1 MYPPPSCPN
10 PRRTSSELLP
20 VGDVCEDDRMTII
33 AAADGSALGNPGPAG
48 WAWFIDENTWRAG
61 GWDHGTNNM
70 GELTAVLNL
79 LESTRHLPDEPLK
92 ILCDS
97 QYVINSI
104 TKWMPGWK
112 KKGWKKKDGK
122 PVLNVEIMK
131 ALDRE
136 MAGRTVDFE
145 WVKGHAGHELNE
157 AADERA
163 RAMASAYQAG
173 NAKHELPVG
182 PGFGGPSDPV
192 PESRPK
198 GLQQTEHE
206 TPPSAEPRAAA
217 AGHAVRSTEPEA
229 EPDLFSELWGRE
241 EDPVVEGARPE
252 ERIARQADPVHHVQ
266 ALELTLMA
274 PGTPE
279 ERRLEL
285 FHEDFE
291 YVARDGSV
299 NGARGFIADHQGP
312 DGSHEPDLS
321 HNGALPLG
329 STAYHLTYRLTDS
342 STVTRCSS
350 LWLRE
355 DHHNEMGPWLL
366 RYHQVTSEN

>member
-1 MYPPPSCPN
+1 
-10 PRRTSSELLP
+10 
-20 VGDVCEDDRMTII
+20 MTII

-48 WAWFIDENTWRAG
+48 WAWFIDETSWRAG
-61 GWDHGTNNM
+61 GWNHGTNNM

-79 LESTRHLPDEPLK
+79 LESTRHLTDEPLK

-112 KKGWKKKDGK
+112 KTGWKKKDGK
-122 PVLNVEIMK
+122 PVLNVDIMK

-173 NAKHELPVG
+173 RAPGDMPVG
-182 PGFGGPSDPV
+182 PGYRDRDGSV
-192 PESRPK
+192 
-198 GLQQTEHE
+198 QE
-206 TPPSAEPRAAA
+206 TPSQRPAPAAA
-217 AGHAVRSTEPEA
+217 TVSTLGTQSLE
-229 EPDLFSELWGRE
+229 EPDLFSELWSGN
-241 EDPVVEGARPE
+241 EDPVLEDSSAH
-252 ERIARQADPVHHVQ
+252 ERITREADPANRVLS
-266 ALELTLMA
+266 LETAMLT
-274 PGTPE
+274 PTTTEG
-279 ERRLEL
+279 RRMGLL
-285 FHEDFE
+285 HDDFE

-299 NGARGFIADHQGP
+299 NGAQHFVTELQGGAYGADP
-312 DGSHEPDLS
+312 DMSHS
-321 HNGALPLG
+321 ASVALG
-329 STAYHLTYRLTDS
+329 STAYHVSYRLTDS
-342 STVTRCSS
+342 SAVTRRSS
-350 LWLRE
+350 LWIRE

-366 RYHQVTSEN
+366 RYHQVTTES